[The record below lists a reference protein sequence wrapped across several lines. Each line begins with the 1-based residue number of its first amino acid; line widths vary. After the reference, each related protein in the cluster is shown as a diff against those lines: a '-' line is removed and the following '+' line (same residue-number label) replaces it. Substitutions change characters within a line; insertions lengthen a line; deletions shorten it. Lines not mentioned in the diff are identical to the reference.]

1 MPNLSINPVELSLKD
16 KLQSQLILL
25 TESKD
30 KINIHLDL
38 LKVDLKRNL
47 SADYLTKQARIIHLE
62 KAESNLLQHIF
73 FLQDIM
79 QKIGGNYNNVTS

>member
-1 MPNLSINPVELSLKD
+1 MSNQLINTSESLKD

-38 LKVDLKRNL
+38 LKVDLKRGLN
-47 SADYLTKQARIIHLE
+47 SDYLTKQARISRLE
-62 KAESNLLQHIF
+62 EAESNLLAHIF
-73 FLQDIM
+73 FIQDII
-79 QKIGGNYNNVTS
+79 QKIGGSYTYATG